1 MNGFSWTGLT
11 WRNPV
16 VAGIAALILVIL
28 AAATFAIVPE
38 TQQAVILR
46 FEQPVG
52 IINEWHGGQPFGTT
66 GAGLIARWPFIDK
79 IVWVDKRILDLD
91 LEDTRVL
98 SSDQRPINVDAFA
111 RFRIVDPLRTV
122 LTAGGEL
129 GVENALRPIFNS
141 ALRNELGKREFAELL
156 SPERGQLMENIQTGL
171 QRDAKKYG
179 VEIVDVRIKRADL
192 PAGLPLDSAL
202 SRMKTQRQQQAATI
216 RAEGQRNA
224 QIVRADADAGAAKI
238 YADAFGKDAE
248 FYDFYRAMQSYRH
261 TFGADGTPSGG
272 PGSTNFVLSPNN
284 AYLKQFY
291 GRGK

>member
-1 MNGFSWTGLT
+1 MTAFN

-16 VAGIAALILVIL
+16 FLGLAALVAVIL
-28 AAATFAIVPE
+28 AAATFTIVPE

-46 FEQPVG
+46 LEKPVA
-52 IINEWHGGQPFGTT
+52 IINAYRPGQPFGST
-66 GAGLIARWPFIDK
+66 GAGLIARIPFFDR

-91 LEDTRVL
+91 LDDTRVL
-98 SSDQRPINVDAFA
+98 SSDQRPISVDAFA

-122 LTAGGEL
+122 LSAGGEQ
-129 GVENALRPIFNS
+129 GVENQLRPIFNS

-156 SPERGQLMENIQTGL
+156 SPERGQVMENIQRGL
-171 QRDAKKYG
+171 QSDARKYG

-192 PAGLPLDSAL
+192 PAGSPLDSAL
-202 SRMKTQRQQQAATI
+202 ARMKTQRQQQAAMI

-224 QIVRADADAGAAKI
+224 QIVRANADAQAAKI
-238 YADAFGKDAE
+238 YADAFNKDAD

-261 TFGADGTPSGG
+261 TFGADGNP
-272 PGSTNFVLSPNN
+272 PPVGSTNFVLSPNN

>member
-1 MNGFSWTGLT
+1 MSALT

-16 VAGIAALILVIL
+16 AIGIAALVAVIV

-46 FEQPVG
+46 FNQPVG
-52 IINEWHGGQPFGTT
+52 IINAYRPGEPCGAT
-66 GAGLIARWPFIDK
+66 GAGLIARVPFFDR

-111 RFRIVDPLRTV
+111 RFRIVRPLQTV
-122 LTAGGEL
+122 LTAGNES
-129 GVENALRPIFNS
+129 GVENQLRPIFNS

-156 SPERGQLMENIQTGL
+156 SPERGQVMENIQRGL
-171 QRDAKKYG
+171 QSDARKYG

-192 PAGLPLDSAL
+192 PAGSPLDSAL
-202 SRMKTQRQQQAATI
+202 ARMKTQRQQQATMI

-224 QIVRADADAGAAKI
+224 QIVRANADAQAAKI
-238 YADAFGKDAE
+238 YANAFNKDPG
-248 FYDFYRAMQSYRH
+248 FYDFYRAMQSYKQ
-261 TFGADGTPSGG
+261 TFGVAGG
-272 PGSTNFVLSPNN
+272 PAQTGSTNFVLSPGD

-291 GRGK
+291 GRPK

>member
-1 MNGFSWTGLT
+1 MTAFS

-16 VAGIAALILVIL
+16 VLGIAALVLVIL

-38 TQQAVILR
+38 TQQVVILR
-46 FEQPVG
+46 FEKPVG
-52 IINEWHGGQPFGTT
+52 IINAYRPGQPFGST
-66 GAGLIARWPFIDK
+66 GAGLIARLPFIDK

-91 LEDTRVL
+91 LDDTRVL

-122 LTAGGEL
+122 LTAGNET
-129 GVENALRPIFNS
+129 GVENQLRPIFNS

-171 QRDAKKYG
+171 QRDARKYG

-192 PAGLPLDSAL
+192 PTGLPLTSAL
-202 SRMKTQRQQQAATI
+202 DRMKTQRQQQATTI
-216 RAEGQRNA
+216 RAQGQRNA
-224 QIVRADADAGAAKI
+224 QIVRADADAAGAKI
-238 YADAFGKDAE
+238 YADAFGKDPE
-248 FYDFYRAMQSYRH
+248 FYDFYRAMQSYRT
-261 TFGADGTPSGG
+261 TFGTAGSPA
-272 PGSTNFVLSPNN
+272 PAGSTNFVLSPND

-291 GRGK
+291 GRAK

>member
-1 MNGFSWTGLT
+1 MSAQSWTGLS

-16 VAGIAALILVIL
+16 VAGIAALLLVIL

-46 FEQPVG
+46 FERPVG
-52 IINEWHGGQPFGTT
+52 TVNQWRPNQPFGTT
-66 GAGLIARWPFIDK
+66 GAGLIARWPFIDR

-122 LTAGGEL
+122 LTAGGEA
-129 GVENALRPIFNS
+129 GVESQLRPIFNS

-156 SPERGQLMENIQTGL
+156 SPERGQLMENIQRGL
-171 QRDAKKYG
+171 QEDAKKYG

-238 YADAFGKDAE
+238 YADAFGKDAD

-261 TFGADGTPSGG
+261 TFGADGNPPG
-272 PGSTNFVLSPNN
+272 PGSTNFVLSPND

>member
-1 MNGFSWTGLT
+1 MTAFS

-16 VAGIAALILVIL
+16 VIGLAALVAVIL

-52 IINEWHGGQPFGTT
+52 IINAYRPNQPFGST
-66 GAGLIARWPFIDK
+66 GAGLIARIPFFDR

-91 LEDTRVL
+91 LDDTRVL
-98 SSDQRPINVDAFA
+98 SSDQRPISVDAFA

-122 LTAGGEL
+122 LTAGSEQ
-129 GVENALRPIFNS
+129 GVESQLRPIFNS

-156 SPERGQLMENIQTGL
+156 SPERGQVMENIQRGL
-171 QRDAKKYG
+171 QSDARKYG

-192 PAGLPLDSAL
+192 PQGSPLTSAL
-202 SRMKTQRQQQAATI
+202 DRMKTQRQQQAAMI
-216 RAEGQRNA
+216 RAEGLRNA
-224 QIVRADADAGAAKI
+224 QIVRANAEARAAKI
-238 YADAFGKDAE
+238 YADAFNKDPD
-248 FYDFYRAMQSYRH
+248 FYDFYRAMQSYRR
-261 TFGADGTPSGG
+261 TFGTDSRAPQG
-272 PGSTNFVLSPNN
+272 GSTNFVLSPND
-284 AYLKQFY
+284 AYLRQFY

>member
-1 MNGFSWTGLT
+1 MNWAGLS

-16 VAGIAALILVIL
+16 VAGIAALLLVIL

-52 IINEWHGGQPFGTT
+52 IINQYRANQPFGTT
-66 GAGLIARWPFIDK
+66 GAGLIARLPFVDR

-129 GVENALRPIFNS
+129 GVENQLRPIFNS

-156 SPERGQLMENIQTGL
+156 SPERGQLMQNIETGL
-171 QRDAKKYG
+171 QRDARKYG

-224 QIVRADADAGAAKI
+224 QIVRADADAQAAKI
-238 YADAFGKDAE
+238 YADAFNKDAE
-248 FYDFYRAMQSYRH
+248 FYDFYRAMQSYRQ
-261 TFGADGTPSGG
+261 TFGVAGSPTSP
-272 PGSTNFVLSPNN
+272 PGSTNFVLSPND